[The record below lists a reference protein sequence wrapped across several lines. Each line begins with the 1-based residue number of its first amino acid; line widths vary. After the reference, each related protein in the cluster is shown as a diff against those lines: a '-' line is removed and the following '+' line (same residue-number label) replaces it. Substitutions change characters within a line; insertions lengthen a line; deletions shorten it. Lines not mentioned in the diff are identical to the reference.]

1 MIVRPSAAL
10 QQAQPPSAGQAAFSF
25 TCLGGLPHCQQLS
38 LPQHVSTTPL
48 HSGASSFVTLRR
60 RKSSGRQRCWQ
71 WGRPPK
77 QVKENFLLKN
87 TDPLLSSL
95 LSLATWCRALR
106 GRTRAA
112 RPGTATRRW
121 SCEKRAGGRG
131 SCHGVARGAAKAHTI
146 RQRGAICD
154 ARGGLERVLVRRDT
168 ECCSGTAWQAY
179 AAKSLQ
185 RQRWNYGAGLERQT
199 HPELQESLKLA
210 RRRQLSEAREV
221 LIRAAKA
228 LNLSVEVVA
237 AKAPPNV
244 SAIREHSVQQVAAM
258 PHFSQCTACSRILGG
273 PHR

>member
-1 MIVRPSAAL
+1 MCVCGTSCGR
-10 QQAQPPSAGQAAFSF
+10 
-25 TCLGGLPHCQQLS
+25 LS
-38 LPQHVSTTPL
+38 
-48 HSGASSFVTLRR
+48 
-60 RKSSGRQRCWQ
+60 CWQ

-146 RQRGAICD
+146 RQRRAICD
-154 ARGGLERVLVRRDT
+154 ARGGLERVLVRRDI

-179 AAKSLQ
+179 AATSLQ

-199 HPELQESLKLA
+199 HRAPREPQACPAAAAFGGKGSSDTGREGLAFLVTMTIHLDAGEQRHLA
-210 RRRQLSEAREV
+210 RPLRSRSWPRDPLAAAFAASAANWPPAALFSRDPPCPCHRKPLPGLGVLTRR
-221 LIRAAKA
+221 RAIA
-228 LNLSVEVVA
+228 VMYT
-237 AKAPPNV
+237 
-244 SAIREHSVQQVAAM
+244 R
-258 PHFSQCTACSRILGG
+258 SRQRSWL
-273 PHR
+273 

>member
-1 MIVRPSAAL
+1 MGGLVSCWQWGRPPQQVKEKFLLKNTDPLHRACAAP
-10 QQAQPPSAGQAAFSF
+10 QPQLCTS
-25 TCLGGLPHCQQLS
+25 GGLPHCQQLS

-131 SCHGVARGAAKAHTI
+131 SCHGVARGADKAHTI

-154 ARGGLERVLVRRDT
+154 ARGGLERVLVRRDI
-168 ECCSGTAWQAY
+168 ECCSGKAWQAC
-179 AAKSLQ
+179 AQQ
-185 RQRWNYGAGLERQT
+185 RAYKDNVPCAVDSPSIT
-199 HPELQESLKLA
+199 HPGPRSSIA
-210 RRRQLSEAREV
+210 HRSASS
-221 LIRAAKA
+221 RAEERG
-228 LNLSVEVVA
+228 V
-237 AKAPPNV
+237 
-244 SAIREHSVQQVAAM
+244 
-258 PHFSQCTACSRILGG
+258 
-273 PHR
+273 HR